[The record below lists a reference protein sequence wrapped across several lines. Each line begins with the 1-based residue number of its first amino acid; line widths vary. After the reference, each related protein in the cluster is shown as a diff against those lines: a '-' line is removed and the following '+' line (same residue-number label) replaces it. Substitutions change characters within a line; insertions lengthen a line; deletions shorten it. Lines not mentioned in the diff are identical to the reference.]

1 MRCDKVKE
9 SIIDFVYNE
18 SGIPQENVEIQEH
31 LRTCPACLKELEELT
46 QARKYLQL
54 WEDEPPLR
62 SVAWARNHASAG
74 KSSRPYRPF
83 SWRYLRYGAIAAM
96 ALITLLALANAQI
109 AWNRDGFSF
118 STHVFPGQ
126 VAEPDYYTKTEL
138 RNLLKEVLDDSES
151 RMNEI
156 NYLMMQEVLK
166 TVEQDRW
173 MDLSMIRSHSVQSQN
188 N

>member
-1 MRCDKVKE
+1 
-9 SIIDFVYNE
+9 
-18 SGIPQENVEIQEH
+18 
-31 LRTCPACLKELEELT
+31 
-46 QARKYLQL
+46 
-54 WEDEPPLR
+54 
-62 SVAWARNHASAG
+62 
-74 KSSRPYRPF
+74 
-83 SWRYLRYGAIAAM
+83 M

-109 AWNRDGFSF
+109 AWNKDGFSF
-118 STHVFPGQ
+118 STRLFPGQ
-126 VAEPDYYTKTEL
+126 AAERDYYTKTEL